1 MQTYKNLCMCIVL
14 GPFSQTPDLINA
26 VDFTTQVA
34 DSFFSV
40 VLPVR
45 HNSKMWFIIDPLDYE
60 VWLGLIISIPV
71 HLLAM
76 SMADYLYNGYAK
88 LDVITG
94 FILRN
99 VLSEQNR
106 LPRKYEKNYQKL
118 LVIVWLWS
126 MMLLIYSYAG
136 NLTAMLARPKL
147 QDPIRTFEELLS
159 QDDVPWV
166 IEEGPVGFYMKS
178 SASGSVLRR
187 LYEHAITMPKLTAL
201 EKMKNGCYTT
211 GIREKGKYGSICASG
226 NIMALMY
233 NDFTKTGK
241 CNYYITE
248 DKLLESGASMAFQVE
263 LKSHRL

>member
-1 MQTYKNLCMCIVL
+1 MCIVL

-26 VDFTTQVA
+26 VDFTNQVA

-40 VLPVR
+40 VLPVQ

-60 VWLGLIISIPV
+60 VWLCLIISIPV
-71 HLLAM
+71 YFL
-76 SMADYLYNGYAK
+76 SMWLSDYLYNGYAK

-99 VLSEQNR
+99 VLSEQNCM
-106 LPRKYEKNYQKL
+106 PTKHTKIYQKL
-118 LVIVWLWS
+118 FIIVWLWS
-126 MMLLIYSYAG
+126 MMVLVCSYAG

-147 QDPIRTFEELLS
+147 QDPIRTFEELMN

-166 IEEGPVGFYMKS
+166 IEEGPVGFYMAS

-187 LYEHAITMPKLTAL
+187 LYEHATIMPPLTAV
-201 EKMKNGCYTT
+201 ERMSHGCYTA
-211 GIREKGKYGSICASG
+211 GIKEKGKYGSICASG
-226 NIMALMY
+226 NIMALMF

-248 DKLLESGASMAFQVE
+248 DKLLQSGASMAFQVLHTKVQIIE
-263 LKSHRL
+263 HI